1 MDSCQRSAVTSS
13 GSVACIAI
21 GFFAVMP
28 ILLSGGQTTADEVT
42 AARVVALPA
51 GDREAWEAYLARSRE
66 WAASMEAE
74 LAAEVS
80 AAGLPQAIRA
90 PDGGDFRPPEDADR
104 GWFASDEGVG
114 LIASVLSF
122 QSPAGGWSKHL
133 GYGDGPRRA
142 GMQWTSQS
150 APGKRPHYL
159 ATIDN
164 GATTRE
170 LRFLADAWQATQRD
184 DCREAVARGVDF
196 LLAAQYPNGGW
207 PQVFPLEG
215 SYHDGITLNDD
226 AMTNVLATLQAVADG
241 DGGFSCVDEARRE
254 RARAALDRGLACVLE
269 MQLVVDGVKTAWCA
283 QYDALTLEATAGRAY
298 EPASLGSV
306 ESSRLL
312 KFLMTRPEPS
322 PDLVESVE
330 RGLAWLERSKLQGL
344 KRVREEKRTVYVA
357 DPASE
362 EIYWAR
368 FYDLESRAAIFPG
381 KDGLIY
387 DSFEAL
393 AAANDSLGYD
403 YLSTLPGSVIG
414 AGQKKWRAAMQKR
427 IR

>member
-1 MDSCQRSAVTSS
+1 MC
-13 GSVACIAI
+13 
-21 GFFAVMP
+21 GFLALMP
-28 ILLSGGQTTADEVT
+28 FLLSAGQATGEEVT
-42 AARVVALPA
+42 PARVVVLPA
-51 GDREAWEAYLARSRE
+51 AEREAWEAYLARSHDF
-66 WAASMEAE
+66 AAKMEAD

-104 GWFASDEGVG
+104 GWFASDEGVR
-114 LIASVLSF
+114 LISSVLSF

-133 GYGDGPRRA
+133 GYGAGPRVP

-159 ATIDN
+159 ATFDN

-170 LRFLADAWQATQRD
+170 LQFLADAWLATQRD
-184 DCREAVARGVDF
+184 DCREAVERGVDF

-215 SYHDGITLNDD
+215 SYHDGITFNDD
-226 AMTNVLATLQAVADG
+226 AMTNVLATLQAVGDG
-241 DGGFSCVDEARRE
+241 EGGFSCVDEARRE
-254 RARAALDRGLACVLE
+254 RARAALDRGLACVLKT
-269 MQLVVDGVKTAWCA
+269 QLVVDGVKAAWCA

-306 ESSRLL
+306 ESCRLL
-312 KFLMTRPEPS
+312 KFLMTLPEPS
-322 PDLVESVE
+322 PDLVESIE
-330 RGLAWLERSKLQGL
+330 RGLAWLESSKLQGL
-344 KRVREEKRTVYVA
+344 KRVREEKRTVYIA

-362 EIYWAR
+362 ETYWAR
-368 FYDLESRAAIFPG
+368 FYDLETGDAFFPG
-381 KDGLIY
+381 KDGGIY
-387 DSFEAL
+387 ESFEAL
-393 AAANDSLGYD
+393 AAANDTLGYD

-414 AGQKKWRAAMQKR
+414 TGQKKWRTAMKKSAP
-427 IR
+427 